1 LQGRCCFDVLD
12 LFFFLSFWLGPE
24 SYNFQATET
33 AERSGDLTMIRRQE
47 RQVNNVERG
56 FFQTGKGLRQGDS
69 LSPLLFN
76 IVVDVLTKML
86 QKVARDYLIKGL
98 GTELVADGVISLQ
111 Y

>member
-1 LQGRCCFDVLD
+1 
-12 LFFFLSFWLGPE
+12 
-24 SYNFQATET
+24 
-33 AERSGDLTMIRRQE
+33 MIGRQE
-47 RQVNNVERG
+47 RQVNNMERE

-98 GTELVADGVISLQ
+98 DTELVADGAISLQ

>member
-1 LQGRCCFDVLD
+1 
-12 LFFFLSFWLGPE
+12 
-24 SYNFQATET
+24 
-33 AERSGDLTMIRRQE
+33 MIGRQE
-47 RQVNNVERG
+47 RQVNNMERE

-86 QKVARDYLIKGL
+86 QKVARDYLIKDL
-98 GTELVADGVISLQ
+98 GTELVADGAISLQ